1 MKQFVLLSLSLF
13 ALSAFN
19 SKAQGLQAELDMARF
34 DSPELGTYL
43 DTYLKLKGN
52 SLKLEK
58 SANGLRSRVHLTYLV
73 TENKDTAF
81 YDSFILDGPVLGSD
95 SIRKD
100 FIDAQRIKLDK
111 GNYNLKISLADVN
124 STEPVTRTVEQ
135 AVAIRPS
142 RSNFKERMKEV
153 SNPIGGTEKG
163 NQTPTQESIFGTP
176 VDYYFSDVI
185 LVDGIKKSSSP
196 GILSKSGMDLVPLVS
211 NFYPPERKELSFYCE
226 VYNTVLQSE
235 INIKNFSNLFKDRT
249 NAHKFLIVTSIQDPE
264 LDKVIGNYASRQIV
278 DSSAVIPVLQ
288 SFDIS
293 ELESGNYNL
302 VFELRNFKNDLIDRR
317 EVLFQRVNSMS
328 KPDDDYLSSESELS
342 PEDQLDLTFV
352 GKYNRL
358 EMLEEYLRCLHP
370 ISSQDEIYQVNRR
383 MNFND
388 LNMMKKFLYYFWK
401 TRNPE
406 DPEGAWLAYWK
417 EVEKVNASY
426 STNHK
431 KGYDTDRGR
440 VYLQYGAPNTISPNY
455 FEPNTYPYEIWH
467 YYRLNDHL
475 SAEQSNRKFVFANLE
490 QGTKEFDLIHSDAKN
505 EVTNR
510 RWHHDLH
517 SRSSMSIDL
526 DQENGDQHY
535 GGRSQDFF
543 ENPY

>member
-1 MKQFVLLSLSLF
+1 MKRFVLLSLGLF
-13 ALSAFN
+13 AFSALN

-81 YDSFILDGPVLGSD
+81 YDSFILDGPMLATD
-95 SIRKD
+95 SVRQD
-100 FIDAQRIKLDK
+100 FIDAQRIKLNK
-111 GNYNLKISLADVN
+111 GNYNLKITLADVN
-124 STEPVTRTVEQ
+124 NADALPRTVEQ
-135 AVAIRPS
+135 SVAIRS
-142 RSNFKERMKEV
+142 ATSKFKERLRKAEDPLGIETTEVGKWAPKE
-153 SNPIGGTEKG
+153 
-163 NQTPTQESIFGTP
+163 ESILGSP
-176 VDYYFSDVI
+176 VEYYFSDVI
-185 LVDGIKKSSSP
+185 LVDGIKKSVSP
-196 GILSKSGMDLVPLVS
+196 GILTKSGMDLIPYVS
-211 NFYPPERKELSFYCE
+211 NFYPPEKKEITFYCE
-226 VYNTVLQSE
+226 VYNTVLQWE
-235 INIKNFSNLFKDRT
+235 LNMKNFSNLFKDRT
-249 NAHKFLIVTSIQDPE
+249 KAHKFLIITSIQEPE
-264 LDKVIGNYASRQIV
+264 TEKVIGNYASRQIV

-288 SFDIS
+288 SFDIA

-302 VFELRNFKNDLIDRR
+302 VFELRNFKNDLIDRK
-317 EVLFQRVNSMS
+317 EVLFQRVNRIAQ
-328 KPDDDYLSSESELS
+328 PEDDYLTSELS
-342 PEDQLDLTFV
+342 GQDQLDLTFV
-352 GKYNRL
+352 GKYNRP

-370 ISSQDEIYQVNRR
+370 ISSQEEIHQVNRR

-388 LNMMKKFLYYFWK
+388 MQMMKKFLYYFWK

-417 EVEKVNASY
+417 EVEKVNSAY

-467 YYRLNDHL
+467 YYRLHDHL

-505 EVTNR
+505 EITNR

-517 SRSSMSIDL
+517 SRSNMSVDL
-526 DQENGDQHY
+526 DQENGQEHF

-543 ENPY
+543 DNPY